1 MALQDILRN
10 VGTALDQVENYID
23 GVDTTFNPKNT
34 LNGIRISLTT
44 VRDHMQRY
52 AQDAINL
59 QGLLYIANG
68 QINNLMNDLTNTR
81 NDVFQRTQLLNLTY
95 NNEANEHHRW
105 YLTWLNSI
113 GYGKQG
119 EYGRSVAGFNVAA
132 RTNVMKGKM
141 TERFH
146 PVPANDPYTAGNL
159 AINTEPLFL
168 GFMNEKFTVMDM
180 ADTYEK
186 RVKPYHWS
194 KTNISVYVQGIS
206 YADAIEYLYG
216 YMLQYIEIR
225 LRQANPAN
233 LDTLPI
239 IQSPKDDFKIRLARD
254 LAYSGI
260 VTDDATLENFIYED
274 RDPGQN

>member
-113 GYGKQG
+113 GYGYLIDIKN
-119 EYGRSVAGFNVAA
+119 GRL
-132 RTNVMKGKM
+132 
-141 TERFH
+141 
-146 PVPANDPYTAGNL
+146 GN
-159 AINTEPLFL
+159 
-168 GFMNEKFTVMDM
+168 
-180 ADTYEK
+180 
-186 RVKPYHWS
+186 
-194 KTNISVYVQGIS
+194 
-206 YADAIEYLYG
+206 
-216 YMLQYIEIR
+216 
-225 LRQANPAN
+225 
-233 LDTLPI
+233 
-239 IQSPKDDFKIRLARD
+239 
-254 LAYSGI
+254 
-260 VTDDATLENFIYED
+260 
-274 RDPGQN
+274 

>member
-105 YLTWLNSI
+105 ELNSRQI
-113 GYGKQG
+113 ILNLQ
-119 EYGRSVAGFNVAA
+119 N
-132 RTNVMKGKM
+132 NLL
-141 TERFH
+141 
-146 PVPANDPYTAGNL
+146 ANKAN
-159 AINTEPLFL
+159 
-168 GFMNEKFTVMDM
+168 M
-180 ADTYEK
+180 ADVNQLLGLQLASLPFYDGQKE
-186 RVKPYHWS
+186 PD
-194 KTNISVYVQGIS
+194 S
-206 YADAIEYLYG
+206 YYAK
-216 YMLQYIEIR
+216 
-225 LRQANPAN
+225 LRTINESA
-233 LDTLPI
+233 
-239 IQSPKDDFKIRLARD
+239 
-254 LAYSGI
+254 
-260 VTDDATLENFIYED
+260 
-274 RDPGQN
+274 